1 MKRHGNPLS
10 ATLAGIRDQRARRDD
25 LALLPDDTRLDGS
38 RVLVTGANSG
48 LGYAIASDLA
58 RRGASVVMAC
68 RSGIPEAGER
78 VREETGSDD
87 VAMRRV
93 ELDSLASVASFCD
106 GLRDDGVRFDR
117 VVLNAAVMPSSSS
130 VTDDG
135 FELMFQVNFLAN
147 ALLLQRLL
155 ADGVLV
161 LRPDNGAVPRL
172 VVVASEAHRSSPDP
186 DWANFA
192 APAEYGLHN
201 GLAWYGY
208 SKLMLL
214 AWVTELGRRHPDV
227 DVSAV
232 CPGAVNSNLA
242 RHAPSWI
249 AWLLRPAMRRFFQS
263 PADAARPVVAL
274 AAGYDVPAD
283 SPRYLHMR
291 ALKPID
297 ERAADEVRAAQLFDD
312 VRTLLAARGLLP
324 DVPPPR

>member
-1 MKRHGNPLS
+1 MTRHGNPLS

-25 LALLPDDTRLDGS
+25 LALLPDDARLDGS

-48 LGYAIASDLA
+48 LGYAIAGDLA
-58 RRGASVVMAC
+58 RRGASMVMAC
-68 RSGIPEAGER
+68 RSDIPEAGER
-78 VREETGSDD
+78 IRQETGSDD
-87 VAMRRV
+87 VTMRRV
-93 ELDSLASVASFCD
+93 DLASLASVASLCD

-130 VTDDG
+130 VTADG

-147 ALLLQRLL
+147 ALLLQRLV
-155 ADGVLV
+155 ADGVIAP
-161 LRPDNGAVPRL
+161 RSAGDATPRL

-186 DWANFA
+186 DWAHFA

-214 AWVTELGRRHPDV
+214 AWVSEFARRNPDI

-249 AWLLRPAMRRFFQS
+249 AWLLKPAMRRFFQS

-274 AAGYDVPAD
+274 AAGYDVPGG

-297 ERAADEVRAAQLFDD
+297 ERAANEARAAQLFDD
-312 VRTLLAARGLLP
+312 VRELLAARGLLP
-324 DVPPPR
+324 EPTPPR